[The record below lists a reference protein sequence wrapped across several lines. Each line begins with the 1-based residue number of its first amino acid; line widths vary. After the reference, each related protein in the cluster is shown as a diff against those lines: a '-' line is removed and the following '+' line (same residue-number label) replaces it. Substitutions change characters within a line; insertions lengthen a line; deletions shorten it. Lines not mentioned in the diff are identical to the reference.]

1 MTTYAPTAGA
11 LSRQVGFRPAQSA
24 VAVRDRLVD
33 LVERRPGIS
42 QAEAGRIL
50 NRNVSLT
57 VKAAVAGGLLRRQS
71 REDRIDSWLLF
82 PQEEWQPTDPRN
94 PAERPNRQLWVL
106 ELMGRAGR
114 ELTVREVLARARKV
128 DQRITRPAVVGALRS
143 LLHNQAATRRAVG
156 GRFIY
161 APVRGALT
169 RARGYWLA
177 SRRVQGFGV
186 RRGRRERRRAT
197 DSRR

>member
-1 MTTYAPTAGA
+1 MPRPRA
-11 LSRQVGFRPAQSA
+11 LYLDKWDSGQRNQPSP
-24 VAVRDRLVD
+24 VRDRLVD

-156 GRFIY
+156 GRFVY

-169 RARGYWLA
+169 RARLLVGA
-177 SRRVQGFGV
+177 DPAGFAYP
-186 RRGRRERRRAT
+186 RMM
-197 DSRR
+197 

>member
-1 MTTYAPTAGA
+1 MPRPRA
-11 LSRQVGFRPAQSA
+11 LYLDKWDSGQRNQPSP
-24 VAVRDRLVD
+24 VRDRLVD

-114 ELTVREVLARARKV
+114 LKADAAAGGFVEIGSERFAAAPWVSGSGMPYTTVALTKADIAR
-128 DQRITRPAVVGALRS
+128 L
-143 LLHNQAATRRAVG
+143 RRAHVLLALMAETWND
-156 GRFIY
+156 
-161 APVRGALT
+161 APAPAPKPSPKVWPRQ
-169 RARGYWLA
+169 WNPP
-177 SRRVQGFGV
+177 SR
-186 RRGRRERRRAT
+186 
-197 DSRR
+197 